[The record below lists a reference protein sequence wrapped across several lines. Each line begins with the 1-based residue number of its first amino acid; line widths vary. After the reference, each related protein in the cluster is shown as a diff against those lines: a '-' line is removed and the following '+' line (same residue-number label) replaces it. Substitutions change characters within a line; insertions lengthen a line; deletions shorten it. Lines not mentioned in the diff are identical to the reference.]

1 MGEGCTEEPRVQYKG
16 RRCGAISGAPRAKEN
31 ELLQEQ
37 GRRQQAELEEL
48 IRIKRQL
55 AEREDEVARLRR
67 QLVASGTPAK
77 AGADEYSA
85 EGPRQQWTVR
95 AVDDRRALEDNDSP
109 RSRESGRW
117 VDGVWSER
125 YLALPEVRPYS
136 GEDPAYRFSAF
147 LESFVL
153 KYPRDSWGDA
163 ELGVLWS
170 GLVEAMRQVCR
181 AEWRHDR
188 IVALGELK
196 TLRKREGQGVADFCV
211 ELEQLTRR
219 AHPHMDEVALDAER
233 AQLLFEQLAHW
244 GDSYHLMEAL
254 ESENHAYDRLK
265 QTALGIERRDLT
277 LRRTGVAGRTGSGRS
292 EERHKA
298 KPPRGEAEPTPGK
311 DGSEE
316 PRAAAKGRRQLCY
329 NCHEAGHLAKEC
341 PMKGTR
347 SSGTS
352 GRGVVPLSARL
363 LQPACQAIYRTG
375 AGTGAVV
382 PCPLTG
388 KKSTTVVNVFG
399 RKWTGLLD
407 TGSEVSIIPAK
418 VLLKAKEDGH
428 DIDREVVEHHLDPS
442 MRVYDAAGKI
452 MRFVTVVEVKLKE
465 GSDYQREV
473 VAKML
478 VSRATDDLIIL
489 GTNVLPSLGYELERR
504 ERDKPALGPETEMV
518 ENRYNENELP
528 TDRRESKTACVA
540 RRTYLAPGAVVWVG
554 LRGCD
559 PKAEYMLASTHE
571 LIYSGVCSVGASGVV
586 EVPVVNRSEE
596 PAVLRAG
603 EAVGRNATEELAAG
617 RVDGTRTA
625 MIVPAVLRVLKKA
638 KRWQR
643 TEVFYY
649 WDFQDLHA
657 GRTFMF
663 DRRIK
668 DVILVLPPAETG
680 VGSWTALVDAVAVWL
695 GAGGRVFLIAGPR
708 TGDDTAWMRVTTQ
721 AREFLEKHL
730 KPASHAQICDMLPR
744 GMDVVDMNAPCAV
757 LGIIENEELT
767 VALKR
772 ACAFYMACR
781 KQLSPWTQMEALPEV
796 PRRRPPSV
804 DKYPGIRSGRIGKR
818 RCRSPPASCPLRVR
832 H

>member
-1 MGEGCTEEPRVQYKG
+1 MRHSPKEG
-16 RRCGAISGAPRAKEN
+16 
-31 ELLQEQ
+31 
-37 GRRQQAELEEL
+37 
-48 IRIKRQL
+48 
-55 AEREDEVARLRR
+55 
-67 QLVASGTPAK
+67 
-77 AGADEYSA
+77 
-85 EGPRQQWTVR
+85 
-95 AVDDRRALEDNDSP
+95 
-109 RSRESGRW
+109 
-117 VDGVWSER
+117 
-125 YLALPEVRPYS
+125 
-136 GEDPAYRFSAF
+136 
-147 LESFVL
+147 SF
-153 KYPRDSWGDA
+153 
-163 ELGVLWS
+163 S

-603 EAVGRNATEELAAG
+603 EAVGRWEKKDEEWKEVAGRDVPDDLFELKSRGRPKQERLATLRALLIGNRKEKEMPGELWRALKENHDVFAVDDSELTQTHLVAHEIDTGNTAPIRQRTRPVPIGAREKLKAILSDLLERGIIKRSRSPWASPVVLVRKKDGSLRLCVDYRELNKHTRQDAYPLPTVDAMLQSLQGKRVFTSLDLCSGYWQIPLSQDARSKSAFTTPEGLFKFTVLPFGLSTSPAEFQRLMDRVLGERRDKEVFVYIDDILIATESEE
-617 RVDGTRTA
+617 RHYE
-625 MIVPAVLRVLKKA
+625 VLREVLQALREANLKLKA
-638 KRWQR
+638 QAVH
-643 TEVFYY
+643 VF
-649 WDFQDLHA
+649 
-657 GRTFMF
+657 GR
-663 DRRIK
+663 RNS
-668 DVILVLPPAETG
+668 L
-680 VGSWTALVDAVAVWL
+680 S
-695 GAGGRVFLIAGPR
+695 GA
-708 TGDDTAWMRVTTQ
+708 
-721 AREFLEKHL
+721 
-730 KPASHAQICDMLPR
+730 
-744 GMDVVDMNAPCAV
+744 
-757 LGIIENEELT
+757 
-767 VALKR
+767 
-772 ACAFYMACR
+772 
-781 KQLSPWTQMEALPEV
+781 
-796 PRRRPPSV
+796 
-804 DKYPGIRSGRIGKR
+804 SG
-818 RCRSPPASCPLRVR
+818 
-832 H
+832 